1 MIELN
6 NVVCKLRDRE
16 LFKIEKFTFEDGS
29 SYLFK
34 GRNGSGKSTLLS
46 AILGYGNLVQGK
58 ISSDQKITYQPQQ
71 IYLYKKTGLD
81 NFKLVQGNE
90 KVWQKLAQ
98 DLGVSSLVN
107 RSVDVLSG
115 GERQKFAFIRSLLS
129 AQETLI
135 LDEPFSQMDVK
146 SRDLALAIALDWQK
160 ESDKRL
166 LIIVSHDSLDEGLFD
181 HVISIENR
189 KLLKLS

>member
-34 GRNGSGKSTLLS
+34 GRNGSGKSTLLT

-71 IYLYKKTGLD
+71 IYLYKKQAWTIL
-81 NFKLVQGNE
+81 
-90 KVWQKLAQ
+90 
-98 DLGVSSLVN
+98 SLS
-107 RSVDVLSG
+107 RAMKKSG
-115 GERQKFAFIRSLLS
+115 KNWPKI
-129 AQETLI
+129 
-135 LDEPFSQMDVK
+135 
-146 SRDLALAIALDWQK
+146 
-160 ESDKRL
+160 
-166 LIIVSHDSLDEGLFD
+166 
-181 HVISIENR
+181 
-189 KLLKLS
+189 

>member
-16 LFKIEKFTFEDGS
+16 LFKIEKFAFEDGS

-34 GRNGSGKSTLLS
+34 GRNGSGKSTLLT
-46 AILGYGNLVQGK
+46 AILGYGSLVQGK

-160 ESDKRL
+160 EADKRL
-166 LIIVSHDSLDEGLFD
+166 LIIVSHDHLDEGLFD
-181 HVISIENR
+181 HVISIENQR
-189 KLLKLS
+189 LVKLS

>member
-1 MIELN
+1 M
-6 NVVCKLRDRE
+6 
-16 LFKIEKFTFEDGS
+16 
-29 SYLFK
+29 
-34 GRNGSGKSTLLS
+34 
-46 AILGYGNLVQGK
+46 
-58 ISSDQKITYQPQQ
+58 
-71 IYLYKKTGLD
+71 
-81 NFKLVQGNE
+81 
-90 KVWQKLAQ
+90 AQ

-129 AQETLI
+129 AKETLI

-160 ESDKRL
+160 EADKRL

-181 HVISIENR
+181 HVITIENQ